1 LTDHYTIYDFDN
13 NRLGFVGSH
22 VDNLPTKSTGLAAW
36 AVVLIVIAVLA
47 VVVAVGVFIFI
58 KLRNK
63 KL

>member
-1 LTDHYTIYDFDN
+1 LANHYTIYDFDN
-13 NRLGFVGSH
+13 SRLGFVGAH
-22 VDNLPTKSTGLAAW
+22 VADLPTKSSGLAAW

-47 VVVAVGVFIFI
+47 VVVAIGVFIFV